1 MDLEV
6 VRDHEAGTTLQ
17 QPRGVPHGMR
27 EEANRALPSLGKGEV
42 LMVAKIEIELP
53 EDVLLFLEWMEGP
66 DHVKAWC
73 EKAVLAILSNHIDC
87 L

>member
-1 MDLEV
+1 
-6 VRDHEAGTTLQ
+6 
-17 QPRGVPHGMR
+17 
-27 EEANRALPSLGKGEV
+27 
-42 LMVAKIEIELP
+42 MVAKIEIELP